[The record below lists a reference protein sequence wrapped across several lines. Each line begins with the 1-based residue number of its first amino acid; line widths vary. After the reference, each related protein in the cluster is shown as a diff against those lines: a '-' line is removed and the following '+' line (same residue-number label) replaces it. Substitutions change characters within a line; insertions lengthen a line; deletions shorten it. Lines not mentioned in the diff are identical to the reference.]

1 MYSYLLQ
8 DVINFITNVKDL
20 IHFQNLFY
28 VKSVKCVFFNKET
41 EKYNVIKIQSFN
53 FIIYMIIDCS

>member
-8 DVINFITNVKDL
+8 DVINFITNVMDL

>member
-1 MYSYLLQ
+1 MYSHLLQ
-8 DVINFITNVKDL
+8 DVINFITNVMDL

-53 FIIYMIIDCS
+53 FIIYMIIDFS